1 MGSGTMT
8 ILSSE
13 SKSPADGITTQDSQN
28 NNDDASHAPANSST
42 PAAPTS
48 ASNSEA
54 VDPAPTP
61 SNDHGEHLIIQEPAR
76 PTINTSN
83 LHGRPTQLG
92 AAKSL
97 SSSISA
103 ASLQGLASGSRFLRR
118 TDAKGGVEPATVNP
132 ASPTYRTGTEPS
144 SPLPLTIGGMMESD
158 PAFQDFKSFAFT
170 NIGPDSTWTG
180 FNPGTNLP
188 PSPNIVPL
196 DATMSPSSSRPPFG
210 ANITAPPRSRAGLLN
225 SIPDVPPTPLPPPH
239 SLQSAG
245 RAVSTA
251 SMQRRPSV
259 FFQRPSTAS
268 LRSRLP
274 SRGGLI
280 SVGNN
285 EQAGRIHTR
294 RHFVSRRLPLGY
306 SAEKP
311 WLTGQAKAEKVLS
324 WIIVIS
330 FIIGL
335 AIIGILTWVG
345 TTQIQNYNYC
355 TVLDENFAA
364 GSLNTT
370 IWTHDVQVG
379 GFGNGEFEWA
389 TSSSNNSFVRD
400 GKLYI
405 MPTFTADVI
414 GQDNMMNGYTV
425 NLTAAGTCTSTADS
439 DCVISSNQ
447 TLGDMIPPI
456 MSARLLTRN
465 FAKIRYGKVEVTAK
479 LPQGDWLWP
488 AIWMMPTDSVY
499 GPWPA
504 SGEID
509 ICESR
514 GNDHTYPP
522 GGVNV
527 MSSTLHWGPTMA
539 LDRYYKTHVALALT
553 HSTFADGFHTFGLE
567 WSEKYIMTYLDGR
580 LRQVVYHKFGTPFWP
595 WGKFPNTYDNGTT
608 VSNPW
613 PANDVQAPFDQDF
626 YLILNVAVGG
636 TNGWFP
642 DNQANKPWNND
653 DRQTAMNSFWNL
665 RSQWEPTWGDENS
678 RAMIVDS
685 VKIYTMC

>member
-1 MGSGTMT
+1 MT
-8 ILSSE
+8 VSSSE
-13 SKSPADGITTQDSQN
+13 SKPQTPQDTQNSNNVNTSHATPDSSSPAAYILT
-28 NNDDASHAPANSST
+28 SS
-42 PAAPTS
+42 PS
-48 ASNSEA
+48 AA
-54 VDPAPTP
+54 VDPASSP
-61 SNDHGEHLIIQEPAR
+61 SIANHGEHFITQPAR

-83 LHGRPTQLG
+83 PNGRPTQLPP
-92 AAKSL
+92 
-97 SSSISA
+97 SISA

-118 TDAKGGVEPATVNP
+118 TDGKGVVEPATINP
-132 ASPTYRTGTEPS
+132 ASPTTYRTTAEAS
-144 SPLPLTIGGMMESD
+144 SPLPLTIGGMVESD
-158 PAFQDFKSFAFT
+158 PAFQEFKTFTFT
-170 NIGPDSTWTG
+170 NIADNTFTGINPD
-180 FNPGTNLP
+180 TNLP
-188 PSPNIVPL
+188 PSPNVVPA
-196 DATMSPSSSRPPFG
+196 DAAASPAGLRPSVG
-210 ANITAPPRSRAGLLN
+210 ANITMPPRSRAGMLN
-225 SIPDVPPTPLPPPH
+225 SIPDVPPLPMLPPH
-239 SLQSAG
+239 SLHSAG
-245 RAVSTA
+245 RAISTA

-274 SRGGLI
+274 SRGGRM
-280 SVGNN
+280 SAGNN

-311 WLTGQAKAEKVLS
+311 WLTGQARAEKTLS
-324 WIIVIS
+324 WIILVS

-335 AIIGILTWVG
+335 AIIGVLTWVG
-345 TTQIQNYNYC
+345 TTEIQNYNYC
-355 TVLDENFAA
+355 TVLEDNFAG

-389 TSSSNNSFVRD
+389 TSSSNNSFVSD

-414 GQDNMMNGYTV
+414 GEDNLLNGYAV
-425 NLTAAGTCTSTADS
+425 NLTAAGTCTSTADT
-439 DCVISSNQ
+439 DCTISSNQ
-447 TLGDMIPPI
+447 TLGNMIPPI

-465 FAKIRYGKVEVTAK
+465 FANIRYGKVEVTAK

-522 GGVNV
+522 GGNNV
-527 MSSTLHWGPTMA
+527 MSSTLHWGPTME
-539 LDRYYKTHVALALT
+539 LDRYFKTHTALTLT
-553 HSTFADGFHTFGLE
+553 HSTFADGFHTYGLE

-595 WGKFPNTYDNGTT
+595 YGNFPSTYDNGST
-608 VSNPW
+608 VSDPW

-642 DNQANKPWNND
+642 DNEGNKPWNNG
-653 DRQTAMNSFWNL
+653 DRQTAMNSFWNA
-665 RSQWEPTWGDENS
+665 RSQWEPTWGDATS